1 MIKYKLICK
10 NCNLS
15 FDSWFT
21 SSEEY
26 EKLKKKQFL
35 DCHKCNSRNVEKT
48 LMAPKLINK
57 KEVLISEKDIKKFK
71 DVKKTLNAYKK
82 FIKKNFE
89 YVGENFAYEA
99 RSIHYENK
107 KNNKS
112 KKGIYGNASEKDIKE
127 LKEEGI
133 ETAYI
138 PWVNDKEN

>member
-99 RSIHYENK
+99 RSTHYDNK
-107 KNNKS
+107 KKD
-112 KKGIYGNASEKDIKE
+112 KGIYGTATKKELKE

-133 ETAYI
+133 NTQVM
-138 PWVNDKEN
+138 PWPEDKIN